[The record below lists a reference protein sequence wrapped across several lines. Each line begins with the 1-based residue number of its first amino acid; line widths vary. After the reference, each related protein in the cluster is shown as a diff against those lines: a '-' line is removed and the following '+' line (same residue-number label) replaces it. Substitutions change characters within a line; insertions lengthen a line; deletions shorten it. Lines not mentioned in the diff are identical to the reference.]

1 MKEQELTALVV
12 DDEPDMCWALEQI
25 LQGEGFRT
33 LKAYTAEAALDVLKN
48 EPFKLMFL
56 DIKLPDIDGLE
67 LARQIK
73 TAYPSLP
80 VITISGYY
88 YGDDPN
94 IKKGL
99 DEGVFAAFISKP
111 FEISEIRNC
120 IHKVVSKNCYSK

>member
-25 LQGEGFRT
+25 LRGEGFRT
-33 LKAYTAEAALDVLKN
+33 HKAYTAETALDVLKS
-48 EPFKLMFL
+48 EPFKLIFL

-73 TAYPSLP
+73 TAYPSLS

-88 YGDDPN
+88 YGDDPA

-99 DEGVFAAFISKP
+99 EEKVFMDFISKP
-111 FEISEIRNC
+111 FEVGNIRKC
-120 IHKVVSKNCYSK
+120 IRRVVSQKLPP